1 MMNYYKEAIVRL
13 QKSCPLCSSYHTK
26 PVLSER
32 NNFPEGAHPEVK
44 IFNNSWIN
52 LLECQACSFAFTQE
66 IPASP
71 TFFINRYNNEWYN
84 PENESVSL
92 RKSEILEDI
101 FSSLD
106 QLGHSTG
113 NLLDVGSFAGKL
125 LRKASSSGFVAS
137 GVEINPKLAQYT
149 KEKLGFEMIC
159 SEFQKLDLEENKYQV
174 ITIIDVLEHLVDPKD
189 VLQKLTK
196 GLAPDGIL
204 VIKVPN
210 YPMQKIKQRIANAI
224 GLSSEGIFA
233 NFGHINHFNVKA
245 MQSVLQNSGLELIHI
260 AVAPSE
266 SWDETDVPKKIKNF
280 IRNSYYL
287 LAKFIYIQLGL
298 NICYYAKKKTPSIV
312 SA

>member
-1 MMNYYKEAIVRL
+1 MNYNEEAIVRL
-13 QKSCPLCSSYHTK
+13 QKPCPLCSSVHTK

-32 NNFPEGAHPEVK
+32 NNFPEDVHPEVK

-52 LLECQACSFAFTQE
+52 LLECQICNFAFTQE
-66 IPASP
+66 IPVSP

-84 PENESVSL
+84 PENESESL

-101 FSSLD
+101 FSKLN
-106 QLGHSTG
+106 QLGHSSG

-137 GVEINPKLAQYT
+137 GVEINPKLALYT

-174 ITIIDVLEHLVDPKD
+174 ITIIDVLEHLVDPRD

-196 GLAPDGIL
+196 GLAPEGIL

-210 YPMQKIKQRIANAI
+210 YPMQKIKQRIANI
-224 GLSSEGIFA
+224 TGLSSEGIFA
-233 NFGHINHFNVKA
+233 NFGHINHFSIKA
-245 MQSVLQNSGLELIHI
+245 MQGVLQNSGLELAHI
-260 AVAPSE
+260 TVAPSE
-266 SWDETDVPKKIKNF
+266 KWDETNFPNKIKNI
-280 IRNSYYL
+280 IRDIYYL
-287 LAKFIYIQLGL
+287 LSKFVYIKLGL
-298 NICYYAKKKTPSIV
+298 NICYYAKKKVPGIV
-312 SA
+312 S